1 MIFASHVYLYINWIN
16 NNIINVN
23 PPNFFLHQIMYD
35 WLSFQ
40 GCLLLINLKDVTRHM
55 STSGNS

>member
-23 PPNFFLHQIMYD
+23 PPNLIMYD
-35 WLSFQ
+35 WLSIQ